1 LELMA
6 NLAFELSLVPMM
18 GARFRE
24 QKKFEGI
31 K

>member
-1 LELMA
+1 MA
-6 NLAFELSLVPMM
+6 NLAFELSLMPMI

-24 QKKFEGI
+24 QKKFEGT